1 MSDTL
6 LEISGMG
13 IAPYSARGLT
23 QTLTPIGAASVQR
36 RTINGALDDLSRDQ
50 FRKFA
55 SKISCTD
62 QTTPAIDGIWPG
74 MELTV
79 DCVVELVAPTGSP
92 LSRTPVPGSQ
102 RMIGA
107 FTAYRPRLTMRVTN
121 YNASLGEYEGDV
133 QWELDLEEV

>member
-1 MSDTL
+1 MPETL

-23 QTLTPIGAASVQR
+23 QTLAPIGAASVQR
-36 RTINGALDDLSRDQ
+36 RTINGALDDLSREQ
-50 FRKFA
+50 FQKYA

-79 DCVVELVAPTGSP
+79 DCVVELVVPTGSP

-102 RMIGA
+102 RTIGA
-107 FTAYRPRLTMRVTN
+107 FTAYRPRLTMRVTS
-121 YNASLGEYEGDV
+121 YNVSLGEFEADV
-133 QWELDLEEV
+133 QWELELEEL